1 MNAAR
6 PRTLVFVAGTATE
19 VGKTWW
25 TAAVARELRA
35 GGVHVAARKPV
46 QSCGPG
52 DATDGEVLAAA
63 TGEEPDTV
71 CPPARTLP
79 LAWAPPMAAREL
91 GLPPFSTADLA
102 AGIDWPASVD
112 VGLVEGVGG
121 PRSPISD
128 DGDSVEL
135 AHLLA
140 PDLVVLVADAGLGT
154 INAVRLSI
162 TALAAFPVI
171 VALNRYAV
179 EGDGDPLHAR
189 NLEHLTTVDGLDV
202 VTTPRELADRLRLP
216 ARGSRS

>member
-1 MNAAR
+1 MSAPR

-25 TAAVARELRA
+25 TAAVARELRSA
-35 GGVHVAARKPV
+35 GVQVAARKPV
-46 QSCGPG
+46 QSGDPG
-52 DATDGEVLAAA
+52 AVTDAEVLAAA

-71 CPPARTLP
+71 CPPVRTLA

-91 GLPPFSTADLA
+91 GVAPFTTADLA
-102 AGIDWPASVD
+102 GGVEWGASVD

-128 DGDSVEL
+128 DGDNVDL

-154 INAVRLSI
+154 INAVRLS
-162 TALAAFPVI
+162 TAALADFPVV
-171 VALNRYAV
+171 VALNRFGANA
-179 EGDGDPLHAR
+179 LHTR
-189 NLEHLTTVDGLDV
+189 NLEHLVAVDGFDV
-202 VTTPRELADRLRLP
+202 VTTPRQLADRVRQ
-216 ARGSRS
+216 R